1 MAVRGDSGE
10 VDGARADA
18 EAPKGGK
25 LIRSVLAPALRL
37 WLRSQVESVE
47 HLAVGIDGGDRQ
59 IVSGKIP
66 ALTVAASRAVYRGLH
81 LSEISLVGRNIRMNL
96 GQAVRGK
103 PLRLMEPI
111 KVTADLVL
119 QPQDLN
125 LSLGSAILA
134 PALKPWLA
142 QFALLLGEGAES
154 SSFGSGS
161 GQPSGRIEEP
171 QVVFGQDVLR
181 MDARWVEAGDAV
193 GGEVEDN
200 AASQPLA
207 LQLQLEIA
215 DGNVLM
221 VKNLRWLAPPP
232 ASLRSNLETLE
243 IPPFKL
249 GDDVAFESFA
259 INPDG
264 ITCRGL
270 ITINP

>member
-1 MAVRGDSGE
+1 MAVRGNVGE
-10 VDGARADA
+10 ADEVKAVD

-47 HLAVGIDGGDRQ
+47 HLSVEIEGGDRQ

-66 ALTVAASRAVYRGLH
+66 ALSVVASQAVYKGLH
-81 LSEISLVGRNIRMNL
+81 LGEISLEGRNIRMNL

-111 KVTADLVL
+111 KVTADLML
-119 QPQDLN
+119 QAQDLN
-125 LSLGSAILA
+125 VSLGSALLG

-142 QFALLLGEGAES
+142 EFALLLGEDT
-154 SSFGSGS
+154 GSEH
-161 GQPSGRIEEP
+161 GQPSGRIEDP

-181 MDARWVEAGDAV
+181 MDARWVEV
-193 GGEVEDN
+193 GEAE
-200 AASQPLA
+200 ASQPLA
-207 LQLQLEIA
+207 MQLRLEIVE
-215 DGNVLM
+215 GNVLL
-221 VKNLRWLAPPP
+221 VKNLRWLSPPP
-232 ASLRSNLETLE
+232 ASLRSELETLE

-249 GDDVAFESFA
+249 GSDVAFESFA

-264 ITCRGL
+264 IACRGL
-270 ITINP
+270 IMINP